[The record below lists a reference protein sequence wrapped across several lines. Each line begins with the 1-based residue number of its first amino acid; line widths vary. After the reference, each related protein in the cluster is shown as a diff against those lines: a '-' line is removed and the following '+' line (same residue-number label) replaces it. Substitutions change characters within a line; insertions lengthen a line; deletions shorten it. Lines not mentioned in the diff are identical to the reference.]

1 MRQQGLILL
10 EILIVVAVMILLVG
24 MTIPSFRSSREQART
39 VQCAGNVRQLLV
51 GLVLYENEN
60 GSFPHAFGG
69 SISTPPRGGYAGYP
83 THDRMGWW
91 WFNYT
96 TDYSEG
102 NACGSSILW
111 CPSRFVTDYRLKTDV
126 LCGNYGV
133 NQSVCKV
140 SYDLHDRAELIGT
153 SLGSADIP
161 HPSRTLLIAD
171 SGYAMLSWWNATDKP
186 PMELSKTL
194 EDSAYVPGLEI
205 NTKKNLWSGFLLD
218 ALNGRHPGKKV
229 NVGFADGCVARA
241 HAEDLAVKSTS
252 DGYENRSPLWTP
264 TSVEH

>member
-1 MRQQGLILL
+1 MRQQGLTLL

-24 MTIPSFRSSREQART
+24 MTTPSLRSSRERGRA
-39 VQCAGNVRQLLV
+39 VQCAGNVRQLLL
-51 GLVLYENEN
+51 GLVLYENDY
-60 GSFPHAFGG
+60 SRFPQAFDRPVCG
-69 SISTPPRGGYAGYP
+69 PPRGGYAGSSIQ
-83 THDRMGWW
+83 DQMGWW

-96 TDYSEG
+96 TDYSRD
-102 NACGSSILW
+102 NARSSSGLW
-111 CPSRFVTDYRLKTDV
+111 CPSRLMTNYKLETDV

-140 SYDLHDRAELIGT
+140 SYDLHDRAEFIGRP
-153 SLGSADIP
+153 LGSVDIP

-205 NTKKNLWSGFLLD
+205 NTKKNSWPGLEQD
-218 ALNGRHPGKKV
+218 ALNGRHPGKKI
-229 NVGFADGCVARA
+229 NVGFADGCVTRAR
-241 HAEDLAVKSTS
+241 AEDLAVKSTS